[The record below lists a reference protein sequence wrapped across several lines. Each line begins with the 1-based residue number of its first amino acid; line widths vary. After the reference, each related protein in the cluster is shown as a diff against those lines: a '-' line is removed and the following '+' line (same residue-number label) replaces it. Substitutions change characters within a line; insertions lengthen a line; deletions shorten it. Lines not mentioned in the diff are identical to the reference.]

1 MARIFVF
8 SHKIQITFTMKKLL
22 LMIAATLMAVSCAQ
36 DKTPKYLVLYY
47 SQTNTTKAVAEEL
60 CKKLGA
66 DIEEIT
72 PVNPYNGTYEETI
85 ARCMRERESGELPE
99 VNPIAANLDD
109 YDVIFFGY
117 PIWFGTIALP
127 AASALKNVDFSGK
140 TVVPF
145 CSFGSGG
152 LEAGIKDLKAAQP
165 KANILDG
172 YGVRAARTDAIP
184 AEVDRF
190 LKEGGFIDGDY
201 EEYEA
206 FSAVRPASEAE
217 VAIFN
222 AAVGTYPM
230 IQEKATNV
238 ASRPIPGGTEYLF
251 DTNAPGIKIYVVA
264 PAGKEPYFTRVV
276 R

>member
-1 MARIFVF
+1 
-8 SHKIQITFTMKKLL
+8 MKNIL

-36 DKTPKYLVLYY
+36 DKSPKYLVLYY

-72 PVNPYNGTYEETI
+72 VVNPYDGTYEETI
-85 ARCMRERESGELPE
+85 ARCMRERETGELPE
-99 VNPIAANLDD
+99 VNPISANLDD

-117 PIWFGTIALP
+117 PIWFGTCALP
-127 AASALKNVDFSGK
+127 ALSALKTLDFSGK

-145 CSFGSGG
+145 CTFGSGG

-206 FSAVRPASEAE
+206 FGAAHPASEAE

>member
-22 LMIAATLMAVSCAQ
+22 LIIAATLMAVSCAQ
-36 DKTPKYLVLYY
+36 DKTLKYLVLYY
-47 SQTNTTKAVAEEL
+47 SQTNTIKAVAEEL

-72 PVNPYNGTYEETI
+72 PVNPYTGTYEETI

-230 IQEKATNV
+230 IKEKDTNV

-264 PAGKEPYFTRVV
+264 PNGKEPYFTRVV